1 MAEEDENIL
10 ASGKSVAEEL
20 IFTLSRLIKSKG
32 GSSFEDL
39 LYLVSPDGLA
49 FLDDL
54 ASQIVEYRSA
64 RRRDGVAACC
74 AAAGY
79 RNARVPILIFRLLG
93 FAKPRFGGAF
103 LFMLLRPQGQ
113 ISFLPPLVSVCAPL
127 PIA

>member
-54 ASQIVEYRSA
+54 ASQIVEYRRELLTRGVA
-64 RRRDGVAACC
+64 PVGVPDGVMVSQPAAQQQ
-74 AAAGY
+74 GTEM
-79 RNARVPILIFRLLG
+79 PG
-93 FAKPRFGGAF
+93 F
-103 LFMLLRPQGQ
+103 LF
-113 ISFLPPLVSVCAPL
+113 
-127 PIA
+127 